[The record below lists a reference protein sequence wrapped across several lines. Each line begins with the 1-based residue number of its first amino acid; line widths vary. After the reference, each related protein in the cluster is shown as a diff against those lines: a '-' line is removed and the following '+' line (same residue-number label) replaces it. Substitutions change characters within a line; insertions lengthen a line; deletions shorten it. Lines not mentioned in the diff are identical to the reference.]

1 MLSLPSLLL
10 LSSHGSS
17 AATSHG
23 SSAAA
28 AAPPHALHPL
38 LTSLR
43 SVRERLTR
51 RRKKRILILISD
63 TGGGHRAS
71 AQALAGL
78 IGRQH
83 GESIEVSIV
92 DVWTNYAPYPFNRMV
107 SQYRYMQS
115 RPLLWGTMYRT
126 SAFPPTRFLFNSA
139 QRLLAKSGIRA
150 CIAQHE
156 PDLVISMHPLCQT
169 VPLQALASLAHD
181 GPSPSSVAG
190 GEARGRVPFVTV
202 VTDLGAAHPLWLHPG
217 VDLCF
222 VPSSSFVRA
231 AKSKGLTDA
240 QLRLHG
246 LPVRHDFAVQRRR
259 GAAARR
265 ELGLHADRKT
275 VLVVGGGDGSAA
287 SSEVSAAILDCHAD
301 LGKRG
306 EPVQLVVICGRNARL
321 QQQLRET
328 EWAPSIHVVVEGF
341 VTRMSEFMAAADCL
355 ITKAGPGTIA
365 EASICGLPVMLSGR
379 AASLGPHLPGQ
390 ETGNVRHV
398 LSNGFGAYSRN
409 PRTIAATVSR
419 WLSSP
424 SELQT
429 LSRNAR
435 AASRPG
441 ATADIVR
448 DVLRLLE
455 DR

>member
-1 MLSLPSLLL
+1 
-10 LSSHGSS
+10 
-17 AATSHG
+17 
-23 SSAAA
+23 
-28 AAPPHALHPL
+28 
-38 LTSLR
+38 
-43 SVRERLTR
+43 
-51 RRKKRILILISD
+51 
-63 TGGGHRAS
+63 
-71 AQALAGL
+71 
-78 IGRQH
+78 
-83 GESIEVSIV
+83 
-92 DVWTNYAPYPFNRMV
+92 MV

-181 GPSPSSVAG
+181 GPSPSSVASPPRRGIRVRWRPRRRAGASG

-275 VLVVGGGDGSAA
+275 VLVVGGGDGVGRLGAIVCAVAA
-287 SSEVSAAILDCHAD
+287 E
-301 LGKRG
+301 LG
-306 EPVQLVVICGRNARL
+306 
-321 QQQLRET
+321 
-328 EWAPSIHVVVEGF
+328 
-341 VTRMSEFMAAADCL
+341 
-355 ITKAGPGTIA
+355 
-365 EASICGLPVMLSGR
+365 GR
-379 AASLGPHLPGQ
+379 A
-390 ETGNVRHV
+390 
-398 LSNGFGAYSRN
+398 
-409 PRTIAATVSR
+409 
-419 WLSSP
+419 
-424 SELQT
+424 
-429 LSRNAR
+429 
-435 AASRPG
+435 
-441 ATADIVR
+441 
-448 DVLRLLE
+448 
-455 DR
+455 

>member
-1 MLSLPSLLL
+1 MRLLLSLPLLL
-10 LSSHGSS
+10 LSHGSS

-181 GPSPSSVAG
+181 GPSPSSVASPPRRGIRVRWRPRRRAGASG

-275 VLVVGGGDGSAA
+275 VLVVGGGDGVGRLGAIVCAVAA
-287 SSEVSAAILDCHAD
+287 E
-301 LGKRG
+301 LG
-306 EPVQLVVICGRNARL
+306 
-321 QQQLRET
+321 
-328 EWAPSIHVVVEGF
+328 
-341 VTRMSEFMAAADCL
+341 
-355 ITKAGPGTIA
+355 
-365 EASICGLPVMLSGR
+365 GR
-379 AASLGPHLPGQ
+379 A
-390 ETGNVRHV
+390 
-398 LSNGFGAYSRN
+398 
-409 PRTIAATVSR
+409 
-419 WLSSP
+419 
-424 SELQT
+424 
-429 LSRNAR
+429 
-435 AASRPG
+435 
-441 ATADIVR
+441 
-448 DVLRLLE
+448 
-455 DR
+455 